1 MQNFLTRFRIPTLL
15 GLGIIAAGIAVG
27 AFLVLK
33 QQNIISQAYPD
44 VSAQNITIANLSDD
58 SVAISWQTSDAVPS
72 FITFGSQNSNETTIL
87 DNRDTDPASINGGPT
102 SRLLHYVTIKN
113 LLPKTTYQ
121 YKIISGT
128 SSSETLNFTTAAPLN
143 FQTGLKPII
152 GSVLYRNEPLDE
164 GIVYLEIADAAIQS
178 SLIKN
183 TGNFLIPMSQI
194 RKLDLSEGF
203 SPMKDTVAKL
213 TVLSNKGQSTVL
225 FKLEDFE
232 KELPAIKLGEN
243 LDLISLKQN
252 LTTYD
257 LNGDGGVNS
266 ADYAIV
272 FQNLGPLRETNPNR
286 KQVGKNPKADLN
298 EDGVVDQEDLD
309 LIAKQINQ

>member
-15 GLGIIAAGIAVG
+15 GLGIIVAGIAVG

-58 SVAISWQTSDAVPS
+58 SVTISWQTSDAVPS
-72 FITFGSQNSNETTIL
+72 FISLGLQDPNQTVL
-87 DNRDTDPASINGGPT
+87 DDRDADSPDGGPKE
-102 SRLLHYVTIKN
+102 RMQHYATIKN

-243 LDLISLKQN
+243 LDLISLNQN
-252 LTTYD
+252 LTKYD